1 MTSADG
7 PRPAPDTWALDLDGV
22 LWTGKD
28 PIEGAAGAI
37 STLRA
42 GGRTVVFVT
51 NNSFSPIRQQEE
63 KLASFGIPAEGAVI
77 SSAQAGASLVEA
89 GEKVFVF
96 GGPGVVEA
104 VEARGAELLTADRAE
119 HADAVIVGLD
129 WDLSYD
135 RLRASVQAV
144 LAGARFIAT
153 NTDTTYPHE
162 NGLYPG
168 AGALVAAVRT
178 ATGAEPVVAGKP
190 EAPVAALVKA
200 RYGDDGIMVG
210 DRPETDGAFARTL
223 GYQFGLVF
231 SGITQ
236 PDDLPVDPMPDLVAA
251 DLSALVAAHDL

>member
-1 MTSADG
+1 MTSAAET
-7 PRPAPDTWALDLDGV
+7 RTAPETWALDLDGV

-28 PIEGAAGAI
+28 PIPGAAEAV
-37 STLRA
+37 SALRA
-42 GGRTVVFVT
+42 SGRTVVFVT
-51 NNSFSPIRQQEE
+51 NNSFSPIAQQEK

-77 SSAQAGASLVEA
+77 SSAQAGASMVDA
-89 GEKVFVF
+89 GEQVFVF
-96 GGPGVVEA
+96 GGPGVIEA
-104 VEARGAELLTADRAE
+104 VEERGAVLVEAE
-119 HADAVIVGLD
+119 HATNADAVIVGLD

-135 RLRASVQAV
+135 RLRAAVQAI

-178 ATGAEPVVAGKP
+178 ATGVEPIVAGKP
-190 EAPVAALVKA
+190 EAPVAALVTA
-200 RYGDDGIMVG
+200 RYGEEGIMVG

-236 PDDLPVDPMPDLVAA
+236 PDDLPVDPTPEVVAA
-251 DLSALVAAHDL
+251 DLSAMVAAHDL

>member
-1 MTSADG
+1 MTSAG
-7 PRPAPDTWALDLDGV
+7 ARTAPDTWALDLDGV

-28 PIEGAAGAI
+28 PIAGAAEAVGA
-37 STLRA
+37 LRA
-42 GGRTVVFVT
+42 SGRTVVFVT
-51 NNSFSPIRQQEE
+51 NNSFSPIAQQEA

-77 SSAQAGASLVEA
+77 SSAQAGASLVKA
-89 GEKVFVF
+89 GERVFVF
-96 GGPGVVEA
+96 GGPGLIEA
-104 VEARGAELLTADRAE
+104 VEDRGASLVGAE
-119 HADAVIVGLD
+119 QAVEADAVIVGLD

-135 RLRASVQAV
+135 RLRAAVQAI
-144 LAGARFIAT
+144 LGGARFIAT

-162 NGLYPG
+162 NGIYPG

-178 ATGAEPVVAGKP
+178 ATGVEPLVAGKP
-190 EAPVAALVKA
+190 EAPVAALVTA

-236 PDDLPVDPMPDLVAA
+236 PADLPIDPVPDVVAA
-251 DLSALVAAHDL
+251 DLLAMVTAHSF